1 MARRG
6 LEVAVRRRRFTVDEY
21 HRMGEA
27 GVFGPE
33 DRVELL
39 DGEVIEMSPIGS
51 EHAGCVNALEDLF
64 RHRLRH
70 KVIVSVQ
77 NPFLLSSYSEP
88 LPDLCLL
95 RPRADFYRRSHP
107 QSGDVLLVIEVASGS
122 LVYDRGRKRPAYA
135 DAGVAELWIVD
146 LAGEAVLVHRRPSG
160 RTYRLSARYSR
171 GAHIAP
177 QACPDG
183 RIPVAEILG

>member
-6 LEVAVRRRRFTVDEY
+6 LEVAGQRRLFTVDEY
-21 HRMGEA
+21 HRMGVA

-51 EHAGCVNALEDLF
+51 EHAGCVNALVELF
-64 RHRLRH
+64 HRRLRR

-77 NPFLLSSYSEP
+77 NPFLLSNYSEP
-88 LPDLCLL
+88 QPDLCLL

-107 QSGDVLLVIEVASGS
+107 QPGDVLLVIEVASSS
-122 LVYDRGRKRPAYA
+122 LGYDRGRKRPAYA
-135 DAGVAELWIVD
+135 GAGVAELWIVD
-146 LAGEAVLVHRRPSG
+146 LAREAVLVHRRPSR
-160 RTYRLSARYSR
+160 RTYRLSTRYGR
-171 GAHIAP
+171 GASIAP
-177 QACPDG
+177 QAFPDC

>member
-1 MARRG
+1 MAKRA
-6 LEVAVRRRRFTVDEY
+6 LESAVQRRRFTVDEY

-51 EHAGCVNALEDLF
+51 EHAGCVNALSSIFSE
-64 RHRLRH
+64 RLRRRT
-70 KVIVSVQ
+70 IVAVQ
-77 NPFLLSSYSEP
+77 NPFLLSNYSEP
-88 LPDLCLL
+88 EPDLCLL

-107 QSGDVLLVIEVASGS
+107 QPGDVLLVVEVASSS
-122 LVYDRGRKRPAYA
+122 LGYDRGRKRPAYA
-135 DAGVAELWIVD
+135 SAGVPELWIVD

-160 RTYRLSARYSR
+160 RTYRLSARYRR
-171 GAHIAP
+171 GANVAP
-177 QACPDG
+177 QAFPDC
-183 RIPVAEILG
+183 RIAVADILG